1 MTQRTIFEGYLYRMP
16 REFSLTEAALYDLH
30 IPLA

>member
-1 MTQRTIFEGYLYRMP
+1 MTQRTIFEGYYRMS
-16 REFSLTEAALYDLH
+16 REFSLTEAAAYDLH